1 MKIAFILGAFP
12 TLSET
17 FILNQITGLI
27 DRGHEVDIYPRRC
40 GDTSRMHQ
48 DVMEYELL
56 NRAYYTPLPK
66 SKILRILKGIFLL
79 LTNLR
84 KGPLVL
90 LRSLNVFKYGRQ
102 AVSLRLLYLTIPFIQ
117 RKCSYDII
125 HCHFGSNGL
134 TGVRMRNIGAFQ
146 GKLVTTFHGYDV
158 NVLPRLH
165 GNGYYKELFQEVD
178 LFTIS
183 SDFIGQRVK
192 LLGADD
198 GKLVKLPIGVNTC
211 RFSTKNYDVDSNRE
225 TTILTVG
232 RLVKVKGIE
241 YSIRA
246 VAEVLQKFPN
256 IQYEIAGDGPLRGKL
271 KNLTKQLGISGHV
284 RFLGAKT
291 RDQII
296 KLYSKA
302 HIFMLSSIRNQNGSE
317 EGQGLV
323 LLEAQ
328 SVGLPVVATRV
339 GGIPESV
346 VDGKSG
352 FLVPERDVDA
362 LAEKLIYLIEHP
374 EIWPEMGRAGRAFV
388 EINYDINKLNDRLV
402 EIYQQLLH
410 T

>member
-1 MKIAFILGAFP
+1 MCIR
-12 TLSET
+12 
-17 FILNQITGLI
+17 
-27 DRGHEVDIYPRRC
+27 DR
-40 GDTSRMHQ
+40 
-48 DVMEYELL
+48 
-56 NRAYYTPLPK
+56 
-66 SKILRILKGIFLL
+66 
-79 LTNLR
+79 
-84 KGPLVL
+84 
-90 LRSLNVFKYGRQ
+90 
-102 AVSLRLLYLTIPFIQ
+102 
-117 RKCSYDII
+117 
-125 HCHFGSNGL
+125 
-134 TGVRMRNIGAFQ
+134 
-146 GKLVTTFHGYDV
+146 
-158 NVLPRLH
+158 
-165 GNGYYKELFQEVD
+165 
-178 LFTIS
+178 
-183 SDFIGQRVK
+183 
-192 LLGADD
+192 
-198 GKLVKLPIGVNTC
+198 
-211 RFSTKNYDVDSNRE
+211 
-225 TTILTVG
+225 
-232 RLVKVKGIE
+232 
-241 YSIRA
+241 
-246 VAEVLQKFPN
+246 
-256 IQYEIAGDGPLRGKL
+256 DGPLRGKL